1 MHQHDGQYFELS
13 FKQFLFY
20 FILSLTLDALG
31 NGLSVSTNLGSAPWT
46 AGAANLA
53 HLTGLPIA
61 LYLGLTTVLVATA
74 NIFFAR
80 KLDWRRFFGNILFGI
95 LFSLMAGFFTSWFM
109 TLGINH
115 FPLWSKV
122 VIDIIG
128 LSTIGVGISIYQRV
142 NVILHP
148 IDDLTNILRFSYFHG
163 SAPKAQMSNFFV
175 AIFISLICWL
185 LSGTVV
191 ALNIGTAFAFLC
203 QGSIIAWSDRF
214 VFPALVHGNM
224 DKSHKDIPQQN

>member
-1 MHQHDGQYFELS
+1 MHHSDGQYFELS

-61 LYLGLTTVLVATA
+61 LFLGLTTVLVATA
-74 NIFFAR
+74 NIFFAH
-80 KLDWRRFFGNILFGI
+80 KLDWRRFFGNILFGV
-95 LFSLMAGFFTSWFM
+95 LFSLLAGVFTSLFM
-109 TLGINH
+109 VFH
-115 FPLWSKV
+115 FIDYPIWAKV
-122 VIDIIG
+122 IIDILG

-163 SAPKAQMSNFFV
+163 SAPKAQMSNFV
-175 AIFISLICWL
+175 VGVMISLACWL

-191 ALNIGTAFAFLC
+191 ALNVGTAFAFFC
-203 QGSIIAWSDRF
+203 QGSIIAWSDRYI
-214 VFPALVHGNM
+214 FPSLVHGNM
-224 DKSHKDIPQQN
+224 DKSHKDIPKQS